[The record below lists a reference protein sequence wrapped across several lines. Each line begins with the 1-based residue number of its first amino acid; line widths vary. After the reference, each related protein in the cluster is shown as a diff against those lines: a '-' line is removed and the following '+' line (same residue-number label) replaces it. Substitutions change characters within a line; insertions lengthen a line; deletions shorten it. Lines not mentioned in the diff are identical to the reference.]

1 MKQPYVLQV
10 VGYSDSGKTTLLA
23 KLIAHFEQSGMRVGV
38 VKHDGGHDFE
48 WDQQGKDTW
57 RYREAGASL
66 VAISSKTK
74 TVIHEQRPT
83 ALPQLV
89 ERLTQAGA
97 ELILVEGF
105 KREGY
110 PKLVLLRDRD
120 DEKLLHTVT
129 AIKGMITWV
138 PLSTVEWP
146 QFSIHEDEAILQFVQ
161 QLLLEDIKG

>member
-1 MKQPYVLQV
+1 MKQPYVLQL
-10 VGYSDSGKTTLLA
+10 VGFSDSGKTTLMT
-23 KLIAHFEQSGMRVGV
+23 KLIAHFEQAGMRVGV

-66 VAISSKTK
+66 VAISSETQ

-83 ALPQLV
+83 PLSQLV

-97 ELILVEGF
+97 DLILVEGF

-110 PKLVLLRDRD
+110 PKLVLLRKAEDQ
-120 DEKLLHTVT
+120 ELLHTVT
-129 AIKGMITWV
+129 TIKGIVTWK
-138 PLSTVEWP
+138 PIATDIWP
-146 QFSIHEDEAILQFVQ
+146 QLSIQDDEAIIQFVK
-161 QLLLEDIKG
+161 QLLLEESEQ